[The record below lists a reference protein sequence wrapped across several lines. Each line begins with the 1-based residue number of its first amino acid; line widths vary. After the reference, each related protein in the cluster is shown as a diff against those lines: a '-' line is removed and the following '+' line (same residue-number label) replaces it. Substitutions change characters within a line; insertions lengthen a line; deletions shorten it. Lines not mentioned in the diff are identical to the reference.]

1 MFSSLHYL
9 CGLRSALFS
18 LSYLLLPFVSNKNSY
33 HRRRPFDLITS
44 PHKTDIYKKEKEK
57 VIQSTATLWKCVP
70 ENTKNTAS
78 VSDSMFFGVSYSLPS
93 YSLPSYSL
101 PLFLYLTPSL
111 PQPVKLPGW
120 KVHTYKLPNS
130 IFDGQI
136 ANRLSILC
144 ILTEVLSHAHAKRR
158 KGGDVNG
165 FKFTTFIGRFRC
177 DGPLYIA

>member
-18 LSYLLLPFVSNKNSY
+18 LSYLLLPFVSNTNPY

-44 PHKTDIYKKEKEK
+44 PQKTDVYKKEKEK

-101 PLFLYLTPSL
+101 PSYSLPSYSLPSYSLPLFLYLTSSL

-130 IFDGQI
+130 ICDGHI
-136 ANRLSILC
+136 TNRLSILC
-144 ILTEVLSHAHAKRR
+144 ILIEVLPRTHAKRA
-158 KGGDVNG
+158 K
-165 FKFTTFIGRFRC
+165 K
-177 DGPLYIA
+177 P